1 MEQLNGH
8 DQEAVN
14 GSNNSMT
21 AFFARYRAVY
31 SIYIVKNSLY
41 TGTIE
46 WLNELRVTIN
56 PVYKLFFTMY
66 IEQFILYT
74 L

>member
-21 AFFARYRAVY
+21 AFFARYRAFY
-31 SIYIVKNSLY
+31 SIYIVKKTLY
-41 TGTIE
+41 TVEKGAYIVKE
-46 WLNELRVTIN
+46 RVSSWKTA
-56 PVYKLFFTMY
+56 L
-66 IEQFILYT
+66 Q
-74 L
+74 

>member
-56 PVYKLFFTMY
+56 P
-66 IEQFILYT
+66 
-74 L
+74 